1 MIEELETYIG
11 KQGYGAQRFLTRAA
25 KDMSEEQQ
33 RNFLGSLQLGDTE
46 FQAAIAPYMPEGAEI
61 DPSRA
66 RLETFPIQDIEG
78 EAAKYVPKGM
88 SWKGKG
94 FEELKVRDPNVYDGF
109 QSILIEPE
117 TVNAIQA
124 RNANPYVWA
133 HEYRHFEGSDG
144 GSEYTNR
151 LMDLMAAQNYDDV
164 VTAMRSTAV
173 QALNLASI
181 RKFNLENDPRYKGS
195 EYDAERKRV
204 GRDYE
209 LATNIYTSVN
219 PAVREDKI
227 SEEELYDHLDNLFD
241 ITSTKLAVLGIAG
254 QTVRGNKP
262 AEGRFFKN
270 RKKRGKINRT
280 KESKMPENYREGGRV
295 RLI

>member
-1 MIEELETYIG
+1 MIEELETYIASRG
-11 KQGYGAQRFLTRAA
+11 PKARRFLTRAA

-46 FQAAIAPYMPEGAEI
+46 FQAAVAPYMPKGAEI

-78 EAAKYVPKGM
+78 EGVAPKGL
-88 SWKGKG
+88 SWKGKDY
-94 FEELKVRDPNVYDGF
+94 EELKVRDPNVPDGF

-124 RNANPYVWA
+124 RNANPQVWA
-133 HEYRHFEGSDG
+133 HEYKHFEDSDG

-151 LMDLMAAQNYDDV
+151 LMDLMAAQNYGDV
-164 VTAMRSTAV
+164 VTAMRSTALE
-173 QALNLASI
+173 ALNIATL
-181 RKFNLENDPRYKGS
+181 RKFRLETDPRYKGS
-195 EYDAERKRV
+195 EYDAERRRV
-204 GRDYE
+204 ERDHE

-227 SEEELYDHLDNLFD
+227 SEGELYDHLDNLFD
-241 ITSTKLAVLGIAG
+241 ITSTQLAVLGIAG

-280 KESKMPENYREGGRV
+280 KESKMPKNYREGGRV